1 MYKKKL
7 TNINTIRGTKI
18 YIFSKNKTLKKL
30 NYDTDITLIHYK
42 NFLNWLFKTFRTN
55 EKKFRTELFNNIDL
69 KKNQKILITGVGTG
83 NDLYFLLKYKSQLN
97 LKIYTQ
103 DLSLKFLLY
112 SYKKFK
118 NYKNVF
124 FNLSD
129 AKDLPF
135 KDNVF
140 DHTFHFG
147 GINLFGNLKKSI
159 NEMFRVTKN
168 LGSVN
173 FGDEGIA
180 NWLRKTV
187 YADMMI
193 NNNKLWK
200 KKIPINLLPICSS
213 NLKIRWLLGN
223 CFYFINATKNTK
235 FPEINLH
242 IKHKS
247 PQGGSIYSRYL
258 KHKKIRN
265 KKNLNNREYLTN

>member
-7 TNINTIRGTKI
+7 TNIKKIKDTKI

-30 NYDTDITLIHYK
+30 NYDTETTIKFYR
-42 NFLNWLFKTFRTN
+42 NFLKWLFNTFRTN

-69 KKNQKILITGVGTG
+69 KKNQKILITGAG
-83 NDLYFLLKYKSQLN
+83 NGDDAYFLLKYRSKLN
-97 LKIYTQ
+97 LKIYLQ
-103 DLSLKFLLY
+103 DLSPKFLLNCF
-112 SYKKFK
+112 KRFK
-118 NYKNVF
+118 NYKNVS

-159 NEMFRVTKN
+159 SEMFRVTKN

-187 YADMMI
+187 YGDMMI
-193 NNNKLWK
+193 HNNKLWK
-200 KKIPINLLPICSS
+200 KKIPIDILPFHSEDV
-213 NLKIRWLLGN
+213 KVKWLLGN
-223 CFYFINATKNTK
+223 CFYFINARKNIK
-235 FPEINLH
+235 FPNVNFH

-247 PQGGSIYSRYL
+247 PRGGSIYSRYL
-258 KHKKIRN
+258 KHKKIKN
-265 KKNLNNREYLTN
+265 KNINISGKI